1 MGLDLT
7 GIGSIADLAGSI
19 INKIWPPSADPNK
32 KVEAQLE
39 LQRMLETREA
49 AVIMAQRE
57 ITVAEMQQ
65 SDNFTKRARP
75 MVVYAGLTF
84 IFFNHVFLPCYA
96 FFTSTPIP
104 SVSLPSEFWWAWTG
118 CVGIW
123 MIGRTMEKRGAGGD
137 LTSIITGGK

>member
-7 GIGSIADLAGSI
+7 GIGSLADLAGNI
-19 INKIWPPSADPNK
+19 INKIWPPSADPNQK
-32 KVEAQLE
+32 LQAQME
-39 LQRMLETREA
+39 LQRMLESREA
-49 AVIMAQRE
+49 AVITAQRE

-75 MVVYAGLTF
+75 MVVYAGLAF

-96 FFTSTPIP
+96 FFASKPVP

-123 MIGRTMEKRGAGGD
+123 MIGRTMEKKGSGNA
-137 LTSIITGGK
+137 IVNAITGGK

>member
-7 GIGSIADLAGSI
+7 GLGSIADLAGSI
-19 INKIWPPSADPNK
+19 INKIWPPAADPGK
-32 KVEAQLE
+32 KLEAQME
-39 LQRMLETREA
+39 LQRMLEQRENV
-49 AVIMAQRE
+49 VIEAQRA

-75 MVVYAGLTF
+75 MVVYAGLAF

-96 FFTSTPIP
+96 FFAEKPVP
-104 SVSLPSEFWWAWTG
+104 AVSLPAEFWWAWTG

-123 MIGRTMEKRGAGGD
+123 MIGRTMEKKGTGGA
-137 LTSIITGGK
+137 ITGLITGK